1 LKSAERGIFLHL
13 KMNFTNVV
21 QYLPIL
27 YLVIHSALILHG
39 RLDWKK
45 KLLIILVNVLFS
57 TYFAGL
63 VFGSDFLMGN
73 NLPGMTTLFLWSPI
87 VFFWTAY
94 LWAGKTMESIHPP
107 GFGLDSQLIRLE
119 SKWFRQPSL
128 WWARGRSRW
137 LTELMQFFYFSYFF
151 YTLGLG
157 IYLQL
162 SERVL
167 DFQSMTF
174 AVSFGY
180 LVAFSF
186 FALTPATGPRWA
198 LVESGLLSPAEQRQ
212 KGYALTWLTEKI
224 MYDGPAHRGGAMPSA
239 HSSTAVVFVYWCWQI
254 WGPVGG
260 IPALVLGTGMALGA
274 VYGRYHY
281 LTDVLIGSVLGVLA
295 LLLAEMII

>member
-1 LKSAERGIFLHL
+1 
-13 KMNFTNVV
+13 MNFTTAV
-21 QYLPIL
+21 QYLPII

-39 RLDWKK
+39 RLDWKR
-45 KLLIILVNVLFS
+45 KLSIFLANVFLSFYFVELILE
-57 TYFAGL
+57 
-63 VFGSDFLMGN
+63 SDFLMGN
-73 NLPGMTTLFLWSPI
+73 NLLAMATLFLWSPI
-87 VFFWTAY
+87 VFFWVAY
-94 LWAGKTMESIHPP
+94 LWAGKTIESVHPS
-107 GFGLDSQLIRLE
+107 GFSLDPQLIQLE
-119 SKWFRQPSL
+119 DKLFRQPSL
-128 WWARGRSRW
+128 WWARRRSRW

-157 IYLQL
+157 IFLQL
-162 SERVL
+162 NQRIM

-186 FALTPATGPRWA
+186 FALTPAAGPRWA
-198 LVESGLLSPAEQRQ
+198 LVESGLLSPDEQRQ

-260 IPALVLGTGMALGA
+260 IPALLLGVGMALGA

-281 LTDVLIGSVLGVLA
+281 LTDVLIGSFLGVIA